1 MAPETIIPLPLPQ
14 RTEVPLEAAMSRR
27 QSVREY
33 TDDPLTPAQL
43 AALLWAA
50 QGESDQTGRRTVP
63 SAGATHPLEIYAVV
77 GRVEGLEPGIYRY
90 RGHEHDLK
98 RIVAGD
104 RRAALGRAA
113 LGQACVVRAPASIVI
128 SAVYSRTTESYG
140 ERGVRYV
147 HMEAGHSGQNIH
159 LQAAAMELGTVMVG
173 AFDDDAVT
181 RIMALS
187 PDEKPLYI
195 VPIGKPA

>member
-77 GRVEGLEPGIYRY
+77 GRVEGLEPGIYSY

-104 RRAALGRAA
+104 RRSALGRAA
-113 LGQACVVRAPASIVI
+113 LGQACVARAPASIVI
-128 SAVYSRTTESYG
+128 SAVYSRTTQSYG

-173 AFDDDAVT
+173 AFDDDAVA

-187 PDEKPLYI
+187 PDEKPLYV